1 MNLIETKDIF
11 LMNSQFVKNWFWLS
25 IVAKKKSCFLNS
37 SFVKFLCNF
46 LLHVCVLLDNLLEKD
61 KLFIKR
67 IQAKIWIHH
76 TIWFVLVFNKFK
88 LLFHRSNI
96 FFKFCQYLLFFILK
110 NRKTFWLSTFNI
122 ILVLTL
128 QTVNATRRL

>member
-1 MNLIETKDIF
+1 MNWIEKKEIF
-11 LMNSQFVKNWFWLS
+11 LMNSQFVKNLIWLS
-25 IVAKKKSCFLNS
+25 IVAKKSCFLNP

-76 TIWFVLVFNKFK
+76 TI
-88 LLFHRSNI
+88 
-96 FFKFCQYLLFFILK
+96 
-110 NRKTFWLSTFNI
+110 
-122 ILVLTL
+122 
-128 QTVNATRRL
+128 